1 MRLPAHLTLAALC
14 LLLAGCAGRGDD
26 SPHGEVGSDDSIR
39 VTYIEKQGFD
49 DELIDVARR
58 KPADI
63 VVDFPGRMVNL
74 SDLPNDVSRVLDVAA
89 GNGSGI
95 RLVPWDESVRSRS
108 LGLLELRAAVR
119 GARYLRDLYQVVR
132 TEMRRLDERH
142 LGDYDIEVLFD
153 PQTGS
158 LRYLRFSRVDA

>member
-1 MRLPAHLTLAALC
+1 MMRPARLTLAALC
-14 LLLAGCAGRGDD
+14 VLLAGCAGRGDD
-26 SPHGEVGSDDSIR
+26 SPDADVGPDERIR
-39 VTYIEKQGFD
+39 VTYIEEQSFD

-74 SDLPNDVSRVLDVAA
+74 SDLPPDVSRVLDVAA
-89 GNGSGI
+89 ENGSGI

-142 LGDYDIEVLFD
+142 LGDYDVEILFD
-153 PQTGS
+153 PHSGA
-158 LRYLRFSRVDA
+158 LRYLRFNRVDT